1 MEPEGDTSF
10 LPASSLERP
19 RSAVP
24 KKYIRNV
31 EAEGSNPFTSTRG
44 PVQGLGSGIPRS

>member
-1 MEPEGDTSF
+1 MESEGNTSL
-10 LPASSLERP
+10 LPACSFERG

-31 EAEGSNPFTSTRG
+31 EAVGSNPITSTNK
-44 PVQGLGSGIPRS
+44 VQVSGLKVEAH